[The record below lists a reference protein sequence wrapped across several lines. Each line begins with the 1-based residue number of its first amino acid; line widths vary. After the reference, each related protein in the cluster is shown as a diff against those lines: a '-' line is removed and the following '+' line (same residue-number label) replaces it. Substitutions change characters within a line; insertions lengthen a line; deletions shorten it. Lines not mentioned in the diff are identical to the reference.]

1 MKDGEQLL
9 ETLKEEILSLS
20 QEKEETAR
28 RQKGFFDKREEL
40 SRQISGLD
48 KDLFRLQ
55 GQKEKLEERMES
67 CASYMWNEYELTYTT
82 AEELRDKN
90 QTSIPEMKKDIEGIK
105 AQIKGLGNVNV
116 NAIEMCIR
124 DRWWHS

>member
-55 GQKEKLEERMES
+55 GQKEKLEERMDPAHRI
-67 CASYMWNEYELTYTT
+67 CG
-82 AEELRDKN
+82 
-90 QTSIPEMKKDIEGIK
+90 TSM
-105 AQIKGLGNVNV
+105 
-116 NAIEMCIR
+116 
-124 DRWWHS
+124 S